1 MGMYNILY
9 LNIEKVQQQKVQKNG
24 AKCAYEYRC
33 IQCSVRAQMTM
44 CECLDYYV
52 FYFEYV
58 KSGYRQILLLLHSL
72 HIGLSQRTVFK

>member
-9 LNIEKVQQQKVQKNG
+9 LNIEKSAKKVQKNG

-58 KSGYRQILLLLHSL
+58 KSVCRQILLLLQFIKHR
-72 HIGLSQRTVFK
+72 IVTTDGI

>member
-9 LNIEKVQQQKVQKNG
+9 LNIEKKCKKNG

-58 KSGYRQILLLLHSL
+58 KSVCRQILLLLHSL

>member
-9 LNIEKVQQQKVQKNG
+9 LNIEKVQKTG

-58 KSGYRQILLLLHSL
+58 KSVCRQILLLLHSL

>member
-9 LNIEKVQQQKVQKNG
+9 LNIEKVQKKVQKNG

-58 KSGYRQILLLLHSL
+58 KSVCRQILLLLHSL

>member
-9 LNIEKVQQQKVQKNG
+9 LNIEKVQTKVQTNG

-52 FYFEYV
+52 GLFYFEYV
-58 KSGYRQILLLLHSL
+58 NRVIVKYCCCCIHY
-72 HIGLSQRTVFK
+72 T